1 MLAWYIADLS
11 VSGSDMRPRNFKYF
25 IILVTLIASN
35 FFKSDLHAQTENL
48 WPIQDAYTR
57 FVKATTVVTSGKDKF
72 TVAFM
77 DSGLM
82 AGLGILKNNDR
93 VPSYYGLNTVS
104 SALSILADAR
114 LSALWPALIEWGGP
128 SLDKLRSRQVEESRL
143 SYVAGYTSIN
153 PRNTAESTASLNDAR
168 PMMQYASTLSDT
180 GDVKKAI
187 FMLQQSL
194 FFRKVNSQLT
204 TDLGRSD
211 YTLITLRLASALNE
225 DGRVDEAIAALRDAE
240 GVLGNDP
247 YAINLQVN
255 RAAFL
260 AENGKYAE
268 ALTLIDQAQ
277 RDYEAQ
283 PKKNSERAKV
293 AGSYRQFDWIRACAL
308 NGIDRTKEAKSIFY
322 GLQKNKEPKDKYF
335 VVSSN
340 LELLFRAAVCMN
352 NPDLV
357 SEAFIE
363 NLNDQPLGSPVA
375 LLMQPSRNL
384 RFFNREMAEQVRA
397 NPAVKAAL
405 DERMRILPKEL
416 EPALNK
422 WQSSN

>member
-1 MLAWYIADLS
+1 
-11 VSGSDMRPRNFKYF
+11 
-25 IILVTLIASN
+25 
-35 FFKSDLHAQTENL
+35 
-48 WPIQDAYTR
+48 
-57 FVKATTVVTSGKDKF
+57 
-72 TVAFM
+72 
-77 DSGLM
+77 
-82 AGLGILKNNDR
+82 
-93 VPSYYGLNTVS
+93 
-104 SALSILADAR
+104 
-114 LSALWPALIEWGGP
+114 
-128 SLDKLRSRQVEESRL
+128 
-143 SYVAGYTSIN
+143 
-153 PRNTAESTASLNDAR
+153 
-168 PMMQYASTLSDT
+168 MMQYASTLSDT